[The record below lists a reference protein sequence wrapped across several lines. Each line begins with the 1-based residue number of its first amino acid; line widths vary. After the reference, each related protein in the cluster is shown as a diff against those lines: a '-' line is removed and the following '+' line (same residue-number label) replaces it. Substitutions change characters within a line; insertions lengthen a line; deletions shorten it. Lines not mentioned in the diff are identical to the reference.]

1 MTQTLL
7 EVDRLTAGY
16 DGPPVLREVSF
27 AVRAGEVVALL
38 GANGAGKTTTLRG
51 ACGLLAPRG
60 GQIRYLG
67 RPVASAAPQRLSRD
81 GLVHVPEGKGLFFA
95 LTVAEH
101 FRLLGAER
109 RTIEEA
115 YRYFPALEPLS
126 RRRAGLLSGGEQ
138 QMLAL
143 ACAIMRLPRVLLV
156 DELSLGLAPVIVE
169 RLLPILRG
177 YADEHQAG
185 VLMVEQTP
193 SSPSGSRTG
202 PWCSP
207 TAPSRSTCRREPLP
221 PTRTCCGAATWARP
235 RHRQLLLRNPLT
247 RPVTLK
253 EDGK

>member
-185 VLMVEQTP
+185 VLMVEQHAQLALGVADRAVVLTHGTVALDLP
-193 SSPSGSRTG
+193 ARALAADQNLLRRSYLG
-202 PWCSP
+202 
-207 TAPSRSTCRREPLP
+207 APAPQEAP
-221 PTRTCCGAATWARP
+221 PTQPPDQASYPQGGR
-235 RHRQLLLRNPLT
+235 
-247 RPVTLK
+247 
-253 EDGK
+253 